1 MEPSTNDDVP
11 ECVLARIQQRLVR
24 LYDLGSSPNVTP
36 FLCNAEAAEAVGG
49 DPRRGE
55 VLLIAE
61 EEDGVSLG
69 LYVEPAALELL
80 QSDDDVLREGQFSAY
95 CLAAEG
101 VSHFVYLVYRHE
113 QTRSVSELELELQA
127 EVDKYATALLEGN
140 GVGAIR
146 ARSKVIRQR
155 LYQGV
160 ELADSA
166 QSTAGSRY
174 RQAIA
179 LASRYT
185 ERLERQHIDR
195 GAIGELV
202 AELRR
207 FYRVGMRE
215 KLALASE

>member
-1 MEPSTNDDVP
+1 MEPSTKA
-11 ECVLARIQQRLVR
+11 EACVLARIQKRLVR
-24 LYDLGSSPNVTP
+24 LYDLGSSPVVTP
-36 FLCNAEAAEAVGG
+36 FLCDAEAAEAVGG
-49 DPRRGE
+49 DPGRGE
-55 VLLIAE
+55 VLLVAE

-69 LYVEPAALELL
+69 LYVEPEALLLL
-80 QSDDDVLREGQFSAY
+80 QNGTDVLGEGQFDAY

-146 ARSKVIRQR
+146 ARSKAIRER
-155 LYQGV
+155 LYQDPALV
-160 ELADSA
+160 DSA
-166 QSTAGSRY
+166 ESLEGNRY
-174 RQAIA
+174 RHAIA

-185 ERLERQHIDR
+185 QRLERQHIDR

>member
-1 MEPSTNDDVP
+1 MEPSTKV
-11 ECVLARIQQRLVR
+11 EACVLARIQQRLVR

-36 FLCNAEAAEAVGG
+36 FLCDAEAASAVGG
-49 DPRRGE
+49 DPGRGE
-55 VLLIAE
+55 VLLVAE

-69 LYVEPAALELL
+69 LYVEPEALALL
-80 QSDDDVLREGQFSAY
+80 QSGVDVLGEGQFDAY

-146 ARSKVIRQR
+146 ARSQAIRER
-155 LYQGV
+155 LYQDPA
-160 ELADSA
+160 LADSA
-166 QSTAGSRY
+166 ESLEGNRY
-174 RQAIA
+174 RHAIA

-185 ERLERQHIDR
+185 QRLERQHIDR

-202 AELRR
+202 ADLRR

>member
-1 MEPSTNDDVP
+1 MEPST
-11 ECVLARIQQRLVR
+11 EAEACVLARIQQRLVR
-24 LYDLGSSPNVTP
+24 LYDLGSSPVVTP
-36 FLCNAEAAEAVGG
+36 FLCDAEAAEAVGG
-49 DPRRGE
+49 DPGRGE
-55 VLLIAE
+55 VLLVAE

-69 LYVEPAALELL
+69 LYVEPEALALL
-80 QSDDDVLREGQFSAY
+80 RRGVDVLGEGQFDAY

-146 ARSKVIRQR
+146 ARSQAIRER
-155 LYQGV
+155 LYQDPV
-160 ELADSA
+160 LADSA
-166 QSTAGSRY
+166 ETLEGNRY
-174 RQAIA
+174 RHAIA

-185 ERLERQHIDR
+185 HRLERQHIDR